1 MNTLSRKTIII
12 AAALATILLGGGI
25 MALVIHN
32 TSSSKPAEQNSS
44 QDTVSTAVALTI
56 EAQGAISTAVAATTI
71 AMAPTN
77 TPVPPTATVAPP
89 TATPIPPTATSVPPT
104 NTPIPPTATLVPPT
118 ATPVPPT
125 ATPIPP
131 TNTPIPPTAT
141 SIPINTPTPILNP
154 GNIGVIPTISVIPG
168 GITFSKTLE
177 ALPGESG
184 TVVGYGDHDSYES
197 LLYVGDGTQNNS
209 LQALL
214 SFDISDIPAS
224 ATIDEVKID
233 FSNYQILGD
242 PFNSLGCL
250 RSYPYNYGTLDSDDY
265 YPDNEWGAIIRW
277 CTANELSSVQANDYV
292 KDALQQALGSDRFQM
307 RLQFNEKTTDND
319 DIADAVEFTYPV
331 RLIVT
336 YR

>member
-104 NTPIPPTATLVPPT
+104 NTPIPPTATQ
-118 ATPVPPT
+118 VPPT

-141 SIPINTPTPILNP
+141 SIPINTPTPIINP

-168 GITFSKTLE
+168 VITFSKTLE
-177 ALPGESG
+177 AHPIESG
-184 TVVGYGDHDSYES
+184 TVVGHGDQEFTNNF
-197 LLYVGDGTQNNS
+197 LLAGDDKFNHSKQT
-209 LQALL
+209 LL
-214 SFDISDIPAS
+214 SFDISDIPAN
-224 ATIDEVKID
+224 ATIDEVRVD
-233 FSNYQILGD
+233 FSNYHLIGD
-242 PFNSLGCL
+242 PFGSLGCL
-250 RSYPYNYGTLDSDDY
+250 RGYPYNYGIADSSDY
-265 YPDNEWGAIIRW
+265 YSGNALGAIILW
-277 CTANELSSVQANDYV
+277 CTTNELSSVQVDDDV
-292 KDALQQALGSDRFQM
+292 KDALQQALGSDYFQM
-307 RLQFNEKTTDND
+307 RLQFNEKETDD
-319 DIADAVEFTYPV
+319 DGIEDTVEFFDPM